1 MENAVGH
8 PRSWQFICGPNRFFH
23 VFRSLSDPIH
33 HLGQVP
39 AKARLGR
46 SVLISRPV
54 SRISQM
60 LFKRQNDRTLGRF
73 TVLMCPRAVP
83 SLFLLKQQRQTVTT
97 ILPTC
102 SLHRTPLQSSVN
114 TLGLCAI
121 LAHFQMSEDW
131 MEIRR
136 RLKTLTV
143 YRSAST
149 ESVSKRARRH
159 FYFFIRPPHKL
170 LCAPRSPWIANTAS
184 VL

>member
-1 MENAVGH
+1 VNIPSVH
-8 PRSWQFICGPNRFFH
+8 P
-23 VFRSLSDPIH
+23 FRSFPRRRCSP
-33 HLGQVP
+33 
-39 AKARLGR
+39 RLPGA
-46 SVLISRPV
+46 I
-54 SRISQM
+54 SRISPSHHG
-60 LFKRQNDRTLGRF
+60 LHDPARPRRNYRTLRRF

-97 ILPTC
+97 ILPTF
-102 SLHRTPLQSSVN
+102 SLHRTPLQSSVS

-121 LAHFQMSEDW
+121 FAHFQMSEDW

-136 RLKTLTV
+136 RLKTPTL
-143 YRSAST
+143 YRSASR

-184 VL
+184 VLYTTYCEYLRLI